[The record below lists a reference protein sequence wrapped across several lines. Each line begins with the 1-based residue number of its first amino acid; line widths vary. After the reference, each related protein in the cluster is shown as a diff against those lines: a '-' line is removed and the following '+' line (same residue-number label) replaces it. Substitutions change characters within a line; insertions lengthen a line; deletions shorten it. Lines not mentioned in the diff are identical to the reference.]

1 MLFCMK
7 IVKRKKRKVWPVIL
21 LISLLVFRIVSI
33 LVLSIITNQLTVS
46 IQAKE
51 NRIEELRSENNA
63 LRIDIQGLQNKDRIY
78 TIANEEGMI
87 QQNNTVVV
95 KN

>member
-1 MLFCMK
+1 M
-7 IVKRKKRKVWPVIL
+7 
-21 LISLLVFRIVSI
+21 LVFRIVSI

-46 IQAKE
+46 IQATE

-63 LRIDIQGLQNKDRIY
+63 LRIDIQELQNKDRIY

-87 QQNNTVVV
+87 QQNNTVVI

>member
-1 MLFCMK
+1 MK

-46 IQAKE
+46 IQATE

-87 QQNNTVVV
+87 QQNNTVVI

>member
-46 IQAKE
+46 IQATE

-87 QQNNTVVV
+87 RKTTL
-95 KN
+95 

>member
-1 MLFCMK
+1 MLFYMK

-46 IQAKE
+46 IQATE
-51 NRIEELRSENNA
+51 NRIEELHSENNA

>member
-1 MLFCMK
+1 M
-7 IVKRKKRKVWPVIL
+7 
-21 LISLLVFRIVSI
+21 LVFRIVSI

-46 IQAKE
+46 IQATE

>member
-46 IQAKE
+46 IQATE

>member
-1 MLFCMK
+1 M
-7 IVKRKKRKVWPVIL
+7 
-21 LISLLVFRIVSI
+21 LVFRIVSI

-46 IQAKE
+46 IQATE

-87 QQNNTVVV
+87 QQNNTVVI

>member
-1 MLFCMK
+1 MK

-46 IQAKE
+46 IQATE

>member
-1 MLFCMK
+1 MK

-46 IQAKE
+46 IQATE
-51 NRIEELRSENNA
+51 NRIEELHSENNA

-87 QQNNTVVV
+87 QQNNTVVI

>member
-1 MLFCMK
+1 ML
-7 IVKRKKRKVWPVIL
+7 I
-21 LISLLVFRIVSI
+21 FRIVSI

-46 IQAKE
+46 IQATE
-51 NRIEELRSENNA
+51 NRIEELHSENNA

>member
-1 MLFCMK
+1 MK
-7 IVKRKKRKVWPVIL
+7 IVKRRKRKVWPVIL

-46 IQAKE
+46 IQATE

-87 QQNNTVVV
+87 QQNNTVVI

>member
-46 IQAKE
+46 IQATE

-78 TIANEEGMI
+78 TIAN
-87 QQNNTVVV
+87 
-95 KN
+95 